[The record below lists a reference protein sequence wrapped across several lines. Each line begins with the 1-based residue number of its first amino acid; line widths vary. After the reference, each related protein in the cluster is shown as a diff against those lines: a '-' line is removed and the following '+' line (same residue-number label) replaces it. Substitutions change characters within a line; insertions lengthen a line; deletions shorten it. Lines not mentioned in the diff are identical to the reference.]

1 MTEEGIVDTKQGL
14 HHSISKLVGKNTT
27 NFSIKKI
34 YDRRLYVVK
43 LKNIIFNFIK
53 RNDAKRMMIG
63 IPSRKTNCIYG
74 TE

>member
-34 YDRRLYVVK
+34 YDRR
-43 LKNIIFNFIK
+43 
-53 RNDAKRMMIG
+53 
-63 IPSRKTNCIYG
+63 
-74 TE
+74 